1 MTDPRR
7 VALVLGIVIAILGL
21 LGAVRAW
28 APGHGLEFFDLDGE
42 RNAPATFSALL
53 LFTASF
59 LTLRLPGSVVAR
71 PVSLVLAALFL
82 YAGLD
87 EAFEIHEK
95 LEAKIDIDWEL
106 LYVPGFLVAVVALGA
121 LLYALRSFRTSLAL
135 VLAAMACWFV
145 SQLFEALEWDPSG
158 PTSAYVPLM
167 VAEELLEMTGS
178 SLLILALLVVHQDTA
193 SRRR

>member
-1 MTDPRR
+1 IPLHRARPRVHREMPDVACWTHRSHRPRPSLGERSHACARRGPAVLSGVTDPRR

-106 LYVPGFLVAVVALGA
+106 LYVPGFLVAVVA
-121 LLYALRSFRTSLAL
+121 
-135 VLAAMACWFV
+135 
-145 SQLFEALEWDPSG
+145 
-158 PTSAYVPLM
+158 
-167 VAEELLEMTGS
+167 
-178 SLLILALLVVHQDTA
+178 
-193 SRRR
+193 